1 MAWSIKK
8 GMGGRQLAGRPD
20 ETVAIALRTSAADRA
35 QREVFRAWVRA
46 YQKTEELGALM
57 YEEIF
62 AADLALYIAGQTEQR
77 VAA

>member
-1 MAWSIKK
+1 MVDSSQ
-8 GMGGRQLAGRPD
+8 GD
-20 ETVAIALRTSAADRA
+20 RTKLSQSLSERLLLIVPSGKFS
-35 QREVFRAWVRA
+35 ECWVRA

-62 AADLALYIAGQTEQR
+62 AADLALCIAGQTEQR

>member
-1 MAWSIKK
+1 VPSGKFS
-8 GMGGRQLAGRPD
+8 
-20 ETVAIALRTSAADRA
+20 EC
-35 QREVFRAWVRA
+35 WVRA

-62 AADLALYIAGQTEQR
+62 AADLALCIAGQTEQR